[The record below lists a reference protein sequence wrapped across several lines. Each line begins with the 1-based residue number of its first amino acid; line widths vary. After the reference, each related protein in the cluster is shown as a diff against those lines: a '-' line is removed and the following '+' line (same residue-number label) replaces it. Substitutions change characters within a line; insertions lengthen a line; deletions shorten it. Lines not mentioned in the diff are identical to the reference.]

1 MLHGYLLHDVS
12 RLYKLQLQ
20 DSTCQGCVDLGFGSA
35 GFQAYVYLDI
45 YWLQT
50 VFFFLLWRFFFQNI
64 NFFFKIVIFSD
75 SFHHLNN
82 LIAKVVI

>member
-20 DSTCQGCVDLGFGSA
+20 DSSCQGCVDLEFGSA
-35 GFQAYVYLDI
+35 GFEAYVYLDI

-50 VFFFLLWRFFFQNI
+50 VFFCFCCGEFFFQNKKKMK
-64 NFFFKIVIFSD
+64 NSD
-75 SFHHLNN
+75 F
-82 LIAKVVI
+82 

>member
-50 VFFFLLWRFFFQNI
+50 VFFFFFVAI
-64 NFFFKIVIFSD
+64 FFSEYEKKFKNSD
-75 SFHHLNN
+75 F
-82 LIAKVVI
+82 